1 MSTANEEKLRA
12 YLRRVT
18 GDLHQARQRLRE
30 LEDADAEPIAITAM
44 SCRYPGGVAGPE
56 DLWNLAASGTDA
68 VSAFPTNRGWDLD
81 SLYDADPESKGRTY
95 AREGGFL
102 HDLDRFDAEFFDISP
117 REALAMDP
125 QQRLL
130 LETSWEVFERAGI
143 DPNSVRGSRTGVFAG
158 VMYDD
163 YGAARIYGGTAAEFE
178 GYLINGSAGSIASG
192 RVAYTLGLEGP
203 AVTVDTACSSS
214 LVALHLAVQA
224 LRSGECTL
232 ALAGGVTAIAT
243 PSLFVE
249 FSRQRGLSPDGRC
262 RSFSDDADGTGWAEG
277 VGMLLLERL
286 SDARRNGHPVLA
298 VVRGS
303 AVNQDGASNGLTAPN
318 GPSQQRVIRAALA
331 NARLSAS
338 EVDAVEAHGTGTTLG
353 DPIEAQA
360 LIATYGRDRERPLW
374 LGSLKSNI
382 GHAQAAAGVGGVIK
396 MVEAMRHGVLPQTLH
411 VGVPSS
417 KVDWSAGAVELL
429 TEAREW
435 PQTGERPRRAG
446 VSSFGVSGTNA
457 HVIVEQAPEIERSA
471 VVEPVAVPWVL
482 SARSAGALREQAG
495 RLLARLGEEP
505 EFSPVNVGFTLAGRA
520 RFEHRAVVVGRDR
533 DELLAGL
540 SAVNVSSGSGGRVV
554 FVFPGQGAQWA
565 GMGVELLDSAPV
577 FAERF
582 AECAQAL
589 AEFVDWDVEA
599 VLRGAS
605 GAPSL
610 ERVDVVQPLSWAV
623 MVSLAALW
631 RSYGVEPAAVVGHSQ
646 GEIAAACVAGGLML
660 RDGARV
666 VALRSKAIA
675 AGLAGDGG
683 MLSLA
688 LSAEQAAGRIA
699 AWDGRIEIAALNGPA
714 SVVVAGEP
722 AALDELIA
730 ACEAEGV
737 RARRIPVDYASH
749 TSHVERIEKDLAK
762 VLAEV
767 RPRTSTV
774 PFFSTVEADWI
785 DTQALDGG
793 YWYRNL
799 RRTVRFEEAVRA
811 LADQDHTVFVEV
823 SAHPVLAMG
832 IQDTADEAVVT
843 GSLRRGDGGLD
854 RFLASL
860 GELWVRGVEVDW
872 SQAFAGTGA
881 HHVDL
886 PTYAFQRRRYWLDV
900 SPTAG
905 AGTAAV
911 GLSAAG
917 HPMLGAVMDLPDA
930 DGVVLTGRLSLRTHP
945 WLADHAVGGVV
956 LLPGT
961 AFVELAVRA
970 GDEVGC
976 EAVEELTLQAP
987 LTLPEQGGVRL
998 RVTVGEPGADGRR
1011 TVGVYSCVDGAAE
1024 ALAESPGDA
1033 WTCHATAVLAREA
1046 VEAGADLVAWPP
1058 SGAVRVETDE
1068 LYDDLA
1074 AAGYSYGPAF
1084 QGLRA
1089 AWRRGDEVFAEVEAA
1104 EEQRDEAV
1112 RFGLHPAL
1120 LDAALH
1126 AARLGGFFSD
1136 GRARLPF
1143 EWRGVSL
1150 YASGASVLRVRL
1162 VPTSADALSLTVADG
1177 TGRPVATI
1185 GSLLTRPLDREQL
1198 ASARGTLHDAL
1209 FELQW
1214 TAATPAPQA
1223 AGTVT
1228 WAFVG
1233 QSPIGGPTYS
1243 DFDSLAAGKDVPDL
1257 VVCRFAS
1264 SADTSG
1270 TTADAVHT
1278 ALRTALELVQGWL
1291 AEERFASSRLVLVTS
1306 GAVAAG
1312 AEDGVTDLGA
1322 AAVWGLLRSAQT
1334 ENPGRFV
1341 LVDVDAAET
1350 SWSVLPTALEWAVE
1364 RDEPQL
1370 AVRSGDVRVPR
1381 LGRMRAG
1388 AADPAGGF
1396 GTGTVVVTGATGT
1409 LGGLVARHLV
1419 TAHGVRRLLLL
1430 SRSGP
1435 EAAGAAEL
1443 IADLRELGAE
1453 ASLVACDVAD
1463 RGALAQVLAGIP
1475 AEHPLTGVV
1484 HTAGL
1489 LDDGTVSSLTPE
1501 QLAAVLRPKV
1511 DGAWNLHEL
1520 TRGLGLSAFVLF
1532 SSASGVLGSA
1542 GQGNYAAANAFV
1554 DALAAA
1560 RRTEGLPVV
1569 SLAWGFWEQRSGM
1582 TGELSD
1588 ADLARIARSGLKA
1601 LTSGEGL
1608 KLLDAAVT
1616 AGPASVVP
1624 VRFDAAALRGLGAG
1638 VPSVL
1643 RSVAGGGR
1651 VRRARA
1657 SEQAS
1662 AGSGLADRLA
1672 GLSPDARMQE
1682 LSELVRGQVAAVL
1695 GHGSAASVEESR
1707 AFKEL
1712 GFDSLTAV
1720 DLRNR
1725 LNAATGLRLP
1735 ATLVFDH
1742 PTPTAL
1748 ANHLLGELTGFA
1760 GEFTAEP
1767 LPVRAPLDEDPIVI
1781 VAMSCRLP
1789 GGVTTPEDLW
1799 NLVVAGTDTISPF
1812 PTDRGWDLDAL
1823 YDPDPDRK
1831 GKSYVREGG
1840 FLHDAADF
1848 DPEFFGMSPREA
1860 LATDPQQRLLLETSW
1875 EALERGGI
1883 DPKSLRGSRTGVFTG
1898 VMYNDYGS
1906 RLGGAPEG
1914 FEGYLGNG
1922 SAGSV
1927 ASGRISY
1934 TFGLEGPAVTVD
1946 TACSSSLVALHLA
1959 AQALRA
1965 GECSLALAGGVT
1977 VMSTPTTFV
1986 EFSRQRGLSA
1996 DGRCRSF
2003 SDDADGTGWAEG
2015 VGMLLLERLSD
2026 ARRNGHPVLAV
2037 VRGSAVNQDG
2047 ASNGLTAPNGPSQQR
2062 VIRAALANAR
2072 LSASEVDAVE
2082 AHGTGT
2088 TLGDPIEAQALIAAY
2103 GRDRDRPLWLGSL
2116 KSNIGHAQAAAG
2128 VGGVIKMVEAM
2139 RHGVLPRT
2147 LHVGEPSSKVDWSA
2161 GAVELLTEAREW
2173 PETGER
2179 PRRAGVS
2186 SFGVSGTNAHVIL
2199 EQVPEAE
2206 RRAVVEPVAVPWLLS
2221 ARSAQALREQAGKLL
2236 ARLGEEPEF
2245 SPVNVGFTLAG
2256 RARFEHRAVVVGR
2269 DRSELLAGLGDLNVS
2284 SGSGGRVVFVFP
2296 GQGAQWAG
2304 MGVELLDSAAVF
2316 AGRFAECAR
2325 ALAEFVDWDAEAV
2338 LRGAPGAPSLER
2350 VDVVQPLSWAVMV
2363 SLAALWRSYGVEPAA
2378 VVGHSQGEIAAAC
2391 VAGGLTLRDGARV
2404 VALRSKA
2411 IAASLAGDGGM
2422 VSVALGAEQAAG
2434 RIAAWDGRVEIA
2446 ALNGPASVVVA
2457 GEPAALDELIAACE
2471 ADGVRAR
2478 RIPVDYASHTS
2489 HVERIEEEL
2498 ARVLAEVRPQTSTVP
2513 FFSTVEG
2520 DWIDSQALDAGY
2532 WYRNLRRT
2540 VRFQA
2545 AVEAL
2550 AEAGFEAFVEVS
2562 PHPVLAMS
2570 IQDTADEAVVTGSLR
2585 RDDGGLDRFLA
2596 SLGEL
2601 WVRGVEVD
2609 WSQAF
2614 AGTGAYHVDLP
2625 TYAFQRRRYWLDGP
2639 PAEAATATDPADARF
2654 WEVVESGD
2662 LESLASVLGV
2672 SPDEPLRAALP
2683 VLSSWRRER
2692 RDEARLEGWQYR
2704 VVWRPVPM
2712 RAEAL
2717 SGTWLVVVPAG
2728 LVEDEWT
2735 SALFRALDAKG
2746 AEVLRFPVEPGVDRA
2761 GLAGALRGVA
2771 ASAGVLSLLA
2781 LDESADAVGG
2791 GVSAGLAGTLQLV
2804 QALGDAGVEGPLWC
2818 VTRGAVGVGG
2828 ADRVASPVQAG
2839 VWGFGRVAALEY
2851 PERWGGL
2858 VDLPE
2863 VFDGRVEDGLGAVL
2877 AGVVGEDQVAVR
2889 SAGVFGRRLVRA
2901 GGAGGAGGVGGVG
2914 GVGVGEWSARG
2925 TVLVTGGTGALG
2937 GHVARWLAGRGVEH
2951 LVLVSRRGGQAPG
2964 VDVLCGELEA
2974 CGVGVTV
2981 AACDV
2986 ADREQVRV
2994 LLDSLGAASIPALTG
3009 VVHTAGV
3016 LDDGVIEALSP
3027 RRLAGVLGAKAE
3039 AAWHLHE
3046 LTRDLGLEVFVLFSS
3061 LAGTVGGAGQAN
3073 YAAANACLDG
3083 LAAGRRA
3090 QGLSATSVAWGRWAG
3105 DGLAVGGARQS
3116 WADRGGVAPMEP
3128 GDALKAL
3135 ESVLGRGE
3143 EQVVVADVD
3152 WQRFAPRLATARP
3165 APLIAEIP
3173 EARRALET
3181 VADDGAG
3188 TAGDPAESLRAELG
3202 GLSPV
3207 ERARALLDL
3216 VRTHV
3221 ARVLAFP
3228 DAEAVA
3234 ADRAFKEL
3242 GFDSL
3247 TAVELRNR
3255 LKAATGLTLPAT
3267 LVFDHPTPQLLADRL
3282 RAELS
3287 SEGARHFD
3295 SVVGEL
3301 DRLASDISALVG
3313 EAEDDARNEISLR
3326 LKALLQLCTPA
3337 EGPESEPGR
3346 AADKLATASDDDVF
3360 DFISNELGIS

>member
-12 YLRRVT
+12 YLKRVT

-56 DLWNLAASGTDA
+56 DLWNLVATGTDA

-102 HDLDRFDAEFFDISP
+102 HDLDRFDAEFFGISP
-117 REALAMDP
+117 REAMAMDP

-224 LRSGECTL
+224 LRSGECSL

-262 RSFSDDADGTGWAEG
+262 KSFSDDADGTGWAEG

-331 NARLSAS
+331 NARLSATD
-338 EVDAVEAHGTGTTLG
+338 VDAVEAHGTGTTLG

-374 LGSLKSNI
+374 LGSLKSNV

-396 MVEAMRHGVLPQTLH
+396 MVEAMRHGVLPRTLH
-411 VGVPSS
+411 VGEPSS

-435 PQTGERPRRAG
+435 PETEGRPRRAG

-457 HVIVEQAPEIERSA
+457 HVILEQAPEVERAA

-482 SARSAGALREQAG
+482 SARSAGALREQAAK
-495 RLLARLGEEP
+495 LLAHLAEEP
-505 EFSPVNVGFTLAGRA
+505 EFSPVSVGFTLASRA
-520 RFEHRAVVVGRDR
+520 RLEHRAVVVGRDR

-540 SAVNVSSGSGGRVV
+540 GEVDAGSGSGGRVV

-577 FAERF
+577 FADRF
-582 AECAQAL
+582 AECAEAL

-599 VLRGAS
+599 VLRGAV

-631 RSYGVEPAAVVGHSQ
+631 RSYGVQPAAVVGHSQ
-646 GEIAAACVAGGLML
+646 GEIAAACVAGALTL
-660 RDGARV
+660 KDGARV
-666 VALRSKAIA
+666 VALRSQAIA

-683 MLSLA
+683 MVSLA
-688 LSAEQAAGRIA
+688 LSAEQVAERIA
-699 AWDGRIEIAALNGPA
+699 GWDGRIEIAALNGPT

-722 AALDELIA
+722 QALDELIA
-730 ACEAEGV
+730 ACEADEV

-749 TSHVERIEKDLAK
+749 TSHVERIEDDLAK
-762 VLAEV
+762 ALAEI
-767 RPRTSTV
+767 RPQASTV
-774 PFFSTVEADWI
+774 PFFSTVEAGWL
-785 DTQALDGG
+785 DTQALDAG

-799 RRTVRFEEAVRA
+799 RRTVRFEDAVRT
-811 LADQDHTVFVEV
+811 LAGQDHTAFVEV
-823 SAHPVLAMG
+823 SPHPVLAMS
-832 IQDTADEAVVT
+832 IQDTAEDAVVT
-843 GSLRRGDGGLD
+843 GTLRRDDGGLD
-854 RFLASL
+854 RFLTSL
-860 GELWVRGVEVDW
+860 GELWVQGIDVDW
-872 SQAFAGTGA
+872 AQAFTGTGA

-900 SPTAG
+900 SPTDG

-917 HPMLGAVMDLPDA
+917 HPMLGAVMDLPDSG
-930 DGVVLTGRLSLRTHP
+930 GVVLTGRLSLRTHP
-945 WLADHAVGGVV
+945 WLADHAVDGVV

-1011 TVGVYSCVDGAAE
+1011 TVAVYSCADSATE
-1024 ALAESPGDA
+1024 TTAESPGDA
-1033 WTCHATAVLAREA
+1033 WTCHATGVLAREA
-1046 VEAGADLVAWPP
+1046 VEAGADLVVWPP
-1058 SGAVRVETDE
+1058 SGAVRVEADALYDE
-1068 LYDDLA
+1068 LA
-1074 AAGYSYGPAF
+1074 GAGYGYGPAF
-1084 QGLRA
+1084 QGVRA
-1089 AWRRGDEVFAEVEAA
+1089 AWRRGDEVFAEVESA
-1104 EEQRDEAV
+1104 EEQRDEAA

-1136 GRARLPF
+1136 AQARLPF
-1143 EWRGVSL
+1143 EWRGASL
-1150 YASGASVLRVRL
+1150 HASGASALRVRL
-1162 VPTSADALSLTVADG
+1162 APAGADALSVTVADG
-1177 TGRPVATI
+1177 TGRPVATV
-1185 GSLLTRPLDREQL
+1185 GSLLTRPVDREQL
-1198 ASARGTLHDAL
+1198 ASVRGTLREDL

-1214 TAATPAPQA
+1214 TAAAPGPEA
-1223 AGTVT
+1223 AGAVT
-1228 WAFVG
+1228 RAFVG
-1233 QSPIGGPTYS
+1233 ESPIGGPTYP
-1243 DFDSLAAGKDVPDL
+1243 DFDALADGDAVPDL
-1257 VVCRFAS
+1257 VICRFAG
-1264 SADTSG
+1264 SADTAG

-1278 ALRTALELVQGWL
+1278 ALREALELVQGWL
-1291 AEERFASSRLVLVTS
+1291 AEERFAASRLVLVTR

-1312 AEDGVTDLGA
+1312 PQEHVTDLGA

-1341 LVDVDAAET
+1341 LVDVDGAES
-1350 SWSVLPTALEWAVE
+1350 SWSVLPGALE

-1381 LGRMRAG
+1381 LRRMRAG
-1388 AADPAGGF
+1388 AVDTAGGF
-1396 GTGTVVVTGATGT
+1396 GEGTVLVTGATGT
-1409 LGGLVARHLV
+1409 LGALVARHLV
-1419 TAHGVRRLLLL
+1419 TAHGVRRLLLV

-1435 EAAGAAEL
+1435 EAVGAAEL
-1443 IADLRELGAE
+1443 VTELGGLGAE
-1453 ASLVACDVAD
+1453 VSVVACDVAD
-1463 RGALAQVLAGIP
+1463 RAALAGVLAGIP

-1484 HTAGL
+1484 HTAGV
-1489 LDDGTVSSLTPE
+1489 LDDGIVSSLTPE
-1501 QLAAVLRPKV
+1501 RLDTVLRPKV

-1554 DALAAA
+1554 DALAAV
-1560 RRTEGLPVV
+1560 RRAEGLPAV

-1588 ADLARIARSGLKA
+1588 LDLARIARSGLRA
-1601 LTSGEGL
+1601 LSSDEGL
-1608 KLLDAAVT
+1608 ELLDAAMA
-1616 AGPASVVP
+1616 AGPASVLP
-1624 VRFDAAALRGLGAG
+1624 VRFDATALRELGAG
-1638 VPSVL
+1638 VPAVL
-1643 RSVAGGGR
+1643 RGLAGGR
-1651 VRRARA
+1651 MRRARA
-1657 SEQAS
+1657 SENPG
-1662 AGSGLADRLA
+1662 AGSGLVDRLA
-1672 GLSPDARMQE
+1672 GLSLDARVRE
-1682 LSELVRGQVAAVL
+1682 LSGLVRGQVAAVL
-1695 GHGSAASVEESR
+1695 GHGSAASVEEGR

-1748 ANHLLGELTGFA
+1748 VNHLLGELTGA
-1760 GEFTAEP
+1760 TGEFTGEP
-1767 LPVRAPLDEDPIVI
+1767 LPAGAPFDQDPIAI

-1812 PTDRGWDLDAL
+1812 PTDRGWDLDGL
-1823 YDPDPDRK
+1823 YDPDPERT
-1831 GKSYVREGG
+1831 GTSYVREGG

-1848 DPEFFGMSPREA
+1848 DPGFFGISPREA
-1860 LATDPQQRLLLETSW
+1860 LAMDPQQRLLLETSW
-1875 EALERGGI
+1875 EAFERAGI
-1883 DPKSLRGSRTGVFTG
+1883 DPDSVRGSRTGVFAG

-1965 GECSLALAGGVT
+1965 GECTLALAGGVT

-1986 EFSRQRGLSA
+1986 EFSRQRGLSP
-1996 DGRCRSF
+1996 DGRCKSF
-2003 SDDADGTGWAEG
+2003 SDAADGTGWAEG

-2062 VIRAALANAR
+2062 VIRAALANAG
-2072 LSASEVDAVE
+2072 LSTGEVDAVE

-2088 TLGDPIEAQALIAAY
+2088 VLGDPIEAQALIATY
-2103 GRDRDRPLWLGSL
+2103 GQDRESDRPLWLGSL

-2128 VGGVIKMVEAM
+2128 VAGVIKMVQAM
-2139 RHGVLPRT
+2139 RHGMLPRT
-2147 LHVGEPSSKVDWSA
+2147 LHVTEPTREVDWSA

-2173 PETGER
+2173 PETADR

-2186 SFGVSGTNAHVIL
+2186 SFGVSGTNAHVVL
-2199 EQVPEAE
+2199 EQAPEVE
-2206 RRAVVEPVAVPWLLS
+2206 RAAVVEPVAVPWVLS
-2221 ARSAQALREQAGKLL
+2221 ARSAEAVREQAAKLL
-2236 ARLGEEPEF
+2236 AHLAEEPEF
-2245 SPVNVGFTLAG
+2245 SPVSVGFTLAS
-2256 RARFEHRAVVVGR
+2256 RARLEHRAVVVGR
-2269 DRSELLAGLGDLNVS
+2269 DRGELLAGLGEVDAG
-2284 SGSGGRVVFVFP
+2284 SGGGGRVVFVFP

-2304 MGVELLDSAAVF
+2304 MGVELLDSAPVF
-2316 AGRFAECAR
+2316 ADRFAECAQ
-2325 ALAEFVDWDAEAV
+2325 ALAEFVDWDVEAV
-2338 LRGAPGAPSLER
+2338 LRGVVGAPSLER

-2363 SLAALWRSYGVEPAA
+2363 SLAALWRSYGVQPAA

-2404 VALRSKA
+2404 VALRSQA

-2422 VSVALGAEQAAG
+2422 VSLALSAEQVAE
-2434 RIAAWDGRVEIA
+2434 RIAGWDGRIEIA
-2446 ALNGPASVVVA
+2446 ALNGPTSVVVA
-2457 GEPAALDELIAACE
+2457 GEPQALDELIAACE
-2471 ADGVRAR
+2471 ADEVRAR

-2489 HVERIEEEL
+2489 HVERIEDDL
-2498 ARVLAEVRPQTSTVP
+2498 AKALAEVAPVSPRVP

-2520 DWIDSQALDAGY
+2520 DWIDSEALDAGY

-2540 VRFQA
+2540 VRFED
-2545 AVEAL
+2545 AVRTL
-2550 AEAGFEAFVEVS
+2550 TGQDHTVFMEVS
-2562 PHPVLAMS
+2562 PHPVLTMS
-2570 IQDTADEAVVTGSLR
+2570 IQDTAEDAVVTGTLR
-2585 RDDGGLDRFLA
+2585 RDDGGLDRFLT

-2601 WVRGVEVD
+2601 WVHGIDVD
-2609 WSQAF
+2609 WAQAF
-2614 AGTGAYHVDLP
+2614 TGTGAHHTDLP
-2625 TYAFQRRRYWLDGP
+2625 TYAFQRNRYWLDAPTGGQ
-2639 PAEAATATDPADARF
+2639 ATAADPADARF
-2654 WEVVESGD
+2654 WEVVENGD

-2672 SPDEPLRAALP
+2672 SPDEPLKAALP
-2683 VLSSWRRER
+2683 ALTAWRQEQ

-2704 VVWRPVPM
+2704 VAWRPVSAK
-2712 RAEAL
+2712 AEKL

-2728 LVEDEWT
+2728 LAEDAWT
-2735 SALFRALDAKG
+2735 TGVVRSLETKG
-2746 AEVLRFPVEPGVDRA
+2746 AQVRLLPVEPGVDRV
-2761 GLAGALRGVA
+2761 GLAEVLRGVA
-2771 ASAGVLSLLA
+2771 APVGVVSLLA
-2781 LDESADAVGG
+2781 LDESA
-2791 GVSAGLAGTLQLV
+2791 GLAGTLGLV

-2828 ADRVASPVQAG
+2828 GDRVVGSVQAG
-2839 VWGFGRVAALEY
+2839 VWGFGRVAALEC

-2863 VFDGRVEDGLGAVL
+2863 ALDGSVADRLGAVL
-2877 AGVVGEDQVAVR
+2877 SGAVGEDQVAVR
-2889 SAGVFGRRLVRA
+2889 SAGVFGRRLVRVGRA
-2901 GGAGGAGGVGGVG
+2901 GAG
-2914 GVGVGEWSARG
+2914 EWRPSG

-2951 LVLVSRRGGQAPG
+2951 LVLVSRRGEQAPG
-2964 VDVLCGELEA
+2964 ADVLRDELEGL
-2974 CGVGVTV
+2974 GVGVTL
-2981 AACDV
+2981 AACDM
-2986 ADREQVRV
+2986 ADRDQVRA
-2994 LLDSLGAASIPALTG
+2994 LLSSLKAASIPALTG

-3016 LDDGVIEALSP
+3016 LDDGVIETLSP
-3027 RRLAGVLGAKAE
+3027 ERLAGVLGAKAE
-3039 AAWHLHE
+3039 GAWHLHE

-3083 LAAGRRA
+3083 LAALRRA

-3105 DGLAVGGARQS
+3105 EGLAVGEARES
-3116 WADRGGVAPMEP
+3116 WAHRGGVAPMEP
-3128 GDALKAL
+3128 CDALKVL

-3143 EQVVVADVD
+3143 EQVVVADID
-3152 WQRFAPRLATARP
+3152 WERFAPRLATARP

-3181 VADDGAG
+3181 AVGDGAG
-3188 TAGDPAESLRAELG
+3188 TDGDPAETLRAELG
-3202 GLSPV
+3202 GLSPA
-3207 ERARALLDL
+3207 EQDLRLLDL

-3221 ARVLAFP
+3221 GAVLGHGT
-3228 DAEAVA
+3228 DEAVT
-3234 ADRAFKEL
+3234 ADRAFKDL

-3247 TAVELRNR
+3247 TAVELRKR
-3255 LKAATGLTLPAT
+3255 LTGATGLRLPAT
-3267 LVFDHPTPQLLADRL
+3267 IVFDHPTPQLLADRL

-3287 SEGARHFD
+3287 PEGARRFD

-3313 EAEDDARNEISLR
+3313 EAEDEARNEITLR
-3326 LKALLQLCTPA
+3326 LKALLQLCSPA
-3337 EGPESEPGR
+3337 EGAEPEPGR
-3346 AADKLATASDDDVF
+3346 AADKLASASDDDVF

>member
-1 MSTANEEKLRA
+1 MGTANEEKLRA
-12 YLRRVT
+12 YLKRVT

-44 SCRYPGGVAGPE
+44 SCRYPGEVAGPE
-56 DLWNLAASGTDA
+56 DLWNLVATGTDA

-81 SLYDADPESKGRTY
+81 ALYDVDPESRGRTY

-102 HDLDRFDAEFFDISP
+102 HDLDRFDAEFFGISP

-143 DPNSVRGSRTGVFAG
+143 DPNAVRGSRTGVFAG

-262 RSFSDDADGTGWAEG
+262 RSFSDDADGTGWGEG

-331 NARLSAS
+331 NAGLSAGD
-338 EVDAVEAHGTGTTLG
+338 VDAVEAHGTGTTLG

-360 LIATYGRDRERPLW
+360 LIATYGQDRERPLW

-382 GHAQAAAGVGGVIK
+382 GHAQAAAGVAGVIK
-396 MVEAMRHGVLPQTLH
+396 MVEAMRHGVLPRTLH
-411 VGVPSS
+411 VGEPSS
-417 KVDWSAGAVELL
+417 KVEWSAGAVELL

-435 PQTGERPRRAG
+435 PGTGERPRRAG

-457 HVIVEQAPEIERSA
+457 HVILEHAPEVERAA

-482 SARSAGALREQAG
+482 SARSAEALREQAAK
-495 RLLARLGEEP
+495 LVAHLGEQP
-505 EFSPVNVGFTLAGRA
+505 EFSPANVGWSLATGRA
-520 RFEHRAVVVGRDR
+520 TLEHRAVVVGRDR
-533 DELLAGL
+533 EELLAGL
-540 SAVNVSSGSGGRVV
+540 GDVNAGSGSGGRVV

-565 GMGVELLDSAPV
+565 GMGVELLDTAPV
-577 FAERF
+577 FADRF

-589 AEFVDWDVEA
+589 AEFVDWDAEA
-599 VLRGAS
+599 VLRGTP
-605 GAPSL
+605 GAPLL

-646 GEIAAACVAGGLML
+646 GEIAAACVAGGLSL

-666 VALRSKAIA
+666 VALRSQAIA

-683 MLSLA
+683 MVSLA
-688 LSAEQAAGRIA
+688 LSAERAVERIA
-699 AWDGRIEIAALNGPA
+699 GWDGRVEIAALNGPA
-714 SVVVAGEP
+714 SVVVAGESK
-722 AALDELIA
+722 ALDELIA
-730 ACEAEGV
+730 ACGADGV

-749 TSHVERIEKDLAK
+749 TSHVEWIEEELAR

-767 RPRTSTV
+767 RPQTSTV

-785 DTQALDGG
+785 DTEALDAG
-793 YWYRNL
+793 YWYRSL

-811 LADQDHTVFVEV
+811 LAGQDHAVFVEV
-823 SAHPVLAMG
+823 SPHPVLAMS
-832 IQDTADEAVVT
+832 IQDTAEDAVVT
-843 GSLRRGDGGLD
+843 GSLRRDDGGLD
-854 RFLASL
+854 RFLTSL
-860 GELWVRGVEVDW
+860 GELWVHGVEVDW
-872 SQAFAGTGA
+872 ARAFAGTGA

-886 PTYAFQRRRYWLDV
+886 PTYAFQRSRYWLDV
-900 SPTAG
+900 TPTAG
-905 AGTAAV
+905 GGTTAV

-945 WLADHAVGGVV
+945 WLADHAVDGVV

-976 EAVEELTLQAP
+976 ETVEELTLQAP

-998 RVTVGEPGADGRR
+998 RVTVGEPGADDRR
-1011 TVGVYSCVDGAAE
+1011 TVGVYSCADSAAGT
-1024 ALAESPGDA
+1024 PGEA
-1033 WTCHATAVLAREA
+1033 WTCHATGVIAREA

-1058 SGAVRVETDE
+1058 SGAVRVETGE

-1074 AAGYSYGPAF
+1074 GAGYGYGPAF

-1089 AWRRGDEVFAEVEAA
+1089 AWRRGDEVFAEVEAG
-1104 EEQRDEAV
+1104 EEQRDEAA

-1126 AARLGGFFSD
+1126 AVRLGGFFAD
-1136 GRARLPF
+1136 AQARLPF

-1150 YASGASVLRVRL
+1150 HASGASVLRVRL
-1162 VPTSADALSLTVADG
+1162 APAGADALSVTVADG
-1177 TGRPVATI
+1177 TGQPVATV
-1185 GSLLTRPLDREQL
+1185 GSLLTRPVDREQL
-1198 ASARGTLHDAL
+1198 AAAQGSLHDAL

-1214 TAATPAPQA
+1214 TAATPAPEA
-1223 AGTVT
+1223 AGTFT
-1228 WAFVG
+1228 WAVVG
-1233 QSPIGGPTYS
+1233 ESPIDGPTYP
-1243 DFDSLAAGKDVPDL
+1243 DFDALAAGEAVPDL
-1257 VVCRFAS
+1257 VVRRFAS
-1264 SADTSG
+1264 SADTAG
-1270 TTADAVHT
+1270 TTADVVHT
-1278 ALRTALELVQGWL
+1278 ALRDVLELVQGWL
-1291 AEERFASSRLVLVTS
+1291 AEERFAGSRLVLVTS

-1312 AEDGVTDLGA
+1312 AGEGVTDLGA
-1322 AAVWGLLRSAQT
+1322 ASVWGLLRSAQT
-1334 ENPGRFV
+1334 ENPGRFL
-1341 LVDVDAAET
+1341 LVDVDGAES

-1364 RDEPQL
+1364 RDEPQM
-1370 AVRSGDVRVPR
+1370 AVRSGDLRVPR

-1388 AADPAGGF
+1388 AVGAAGGF
-1396 GTGTVVVTGATGT
+1396 GAGTVVVTGATGT

-1419 TAHGVRRLLLL
+1419 TVYGVRRLLLL
-1430 SRSGP
+1430 SRSGL

-1443 IADLRELGAE
+1443 VAELGELGAE
-1453 ASLVACDVAD
+1453 ASVVACDVAD
-1463 RGALAQVLAGIP
+1463 RGALARVLAGVP

-1484 HTAGL
+1484 HTAGV
-1489 LDDGTVSSLTPE
+1489 LDDGTVSSLTPHR
-1501 QLAAVLRPKV
+1501 LAAVLRPKV

-1520 TRGLGLSAFVLF
+1520 TRDLDLSAFVLF

-1560 RRTEGLPVV
+1560 RRTEGLPAV

-1588 ADLARIARSGLKA
+1588 ADLARIARSGIKA

-1608 KLLDAAVT
+1608 ELLNAAVA
-1616 AGPASVVP
+1616 AGSASVVSA
-1624 VRFDAAALRGLGAG
+1624 RFDAAALRGLGAG
-1638 VPSVL
+1638 VPAVL
-1643 RSVAGGGR
+1643 RAVAGGGR

-1657 SEQAS
+1657 SEHSA

-1672 GLSPDARMQE
+1672 GLSPEARMRE
-1682 LSELVRGQVAAVL
+1682 LSGLVRGQVAAVL

-1748 ANHLLGELTGFA
+1748 ANHLLGELTGVA
-1760 GEFTAEP
+1760 AEFTGEP
-1767 LPVRAPLDEDPIVI
+1767 LPARAPLDEDPIVI

-1789 GGVTTPEDLW
+1789 GGVTTPDDLW

-1812 PTDRGWDLDAL
+1812 PTDRGWDLEGL
-1823 YDPDPDRK
+1823 YDPDPERT
-1831 GKSYVREGG
+1831 GTSYVREGG

-1848 DPEFFGMSPREA
+1848 DPGFFGISPREA
-1860 LATDPQQRLLLETSW
+1860 LAMDPQQRLLLETSW
-1875 EALERGGI
+1875 EVFERAGI
-1883 DPKSLRGSRTGVFTG
+1883 DPASVRGSRTGVFAG

-1946 TACSSSLVALHLA
+1946 TACSSSLVAFHLA
-1959 AQALRA
+1959 VQALRS

-1977 VMSTPTTFV
+1977 VMSTPMTFV
-1986 EFSRQRGLSA
+1986 EFSRQRGLSP
-1996 DGRCRSF
+1996 DGRCKSF
-2003 SDDADGTGWAEG
+2003 SDAADGTGWGEG

-2062 VIRAALANAR
+2062 VIRAALANAG
-2072 LSASEVDAVE
+2072 LSAGDVDAVE

-2088 TLGDPIEAQALIAAY
+2088 TLGDPIEAQALIATY
-2103 GRDRDRPLWLGSL
+2103 GQDRERPLWLGSL

-2128 VGGVIKMVEAM
+2128 VAGVIKMVEAM

-2147 LHVGEPSSKVDWSA
+2147 LHVGEPSSKVEWSA

-2173 PETGER
+2173 PGTGER

-2199 EQVPEAE
+2199 EHAPEVE
-2206 RRAVVEPVAVPWLLS
+2206 RAAVVEPVAVPWVLS
-2221 ARSAQALREQAGKLL
+2221 ARSAEALREQAAKLV
-2236 ARLGEEPEF
+2236 AHLGEQPEF
-2245 SPVNVGFTLAG
+2245 SPANVGWSLATG
-2256 RARFEHRAVVVGR
+2256 RATLEHRAVVVGR
-2269 DRSELLAGLGDLNVS
+2269 DREELLAGLGDVNAG

-2304 MGVELLDSAAVF
+2304 MGVELLDTAPVF
-2316 AGRFAECAR
+2316 ADRFAECAR

-2338 LRGAPGAPSLER
+2338 LRGTPGASSLER

-2391 VAGGLTLRDGARV
+2391 VAGGLSLRDGARV
-2404 VALRSKA
+2404 VALRSQA
-2411 IAASLAGDGGM
+2411 IAAGLAGDGGM
-2422 VSVALGAEQAAG
+2422 VSLALSAERAVE
-2434 RIAAWDGRVEIA
+2434 RIAGWDGRIEIA

-2457 GEPAALDELIAACE
+2457 GEPQALDELIAACE
-2471 ADGVRAR
+2471 ADEVRAR

-2489 HVERIEEEL
+2489 HVERIEDDL
-2498 ARVLAEVRPQTSTVP
+2498 AKVLAEVRPQTSTVP
-2513 FFSTVEG
+2513 FFSTVEA
-2520 DWIDSQALDAGY
+2520 DWIDTEALDAGY

-2540 VRFQA
+2540 VGFHA

-2550 AEAGFEAFVEVS
+2550 AEASYEAFVEVS

-2570 IQDTADEAVVTGSLR
+2570 IQDTAEDAVVTGSLR
-2585 RDDGGLDRFLA
+2585 RDDGGLDRFLS

-2601 WVRGVEVD
+2601 WVHGVDVD
-2609 WSQAF
+2609 WAQAF
-2614 AGTGAYHVDLP
+2614 AGTGAHHVELP
-2625 TYAFQRRRYWLDGP
+2625 TYAFQRSRYWLDA
-2639 PAEAATATDPADARF
+2639 PALSDAVAADPADARF
-2654 WEVVESGD
+2654 WEVVENGD

-2672 SPDEPLRAALP
+2672 SPDEPLKAALP

-2704 VVWRPVPM
+2704 VAWRPVPAK
-2712 RAEAL
+2712 AEAL
-2717 SGTWLVVVPAG
+2717 SGAWLVVVPLA
-2728 LVEDEWT
+2728 LAEDSWT
-2735 SALFRALDAKG
+2735 SALVQVLDARG
-2746 AEVLRFPVEPGVDRA
+2746 AQVLRLPVGPGVDRA
-2761 GLAGALRGVA
+2761 GLAGVLRGVVA
-2771 ASAGVLSLLA
+2771 PVGVVSLLA
-2781 LDESADAVGG
+2781 LEESAHAVGG
-2791 GVSAGLAGTLQLV
+2791 GVSAGLALTLELV
-2804 QALGDAGVEGPLWC
+2804 QALGDAGVEVPLWC

-2828 ADRVASPVQAG
+2828 ADRAASPVQAG
-2839 VWGFGRVAALEY
+2839 VWGLGRVAALEF

-2863 VFDGRVEDGLGAVL
+2863 SVEGRVGDGLAAVL
-2877 AGVVGEDQVAVR
+2877 SGAAGEDQVAVR
-2889 SAGVFGRRLVRA
+2889 SAGVFGRRLVRV
-2901 GGAGGAGGVGGVG
+2901 GGAGG
-2914 GVGVGEWSARG
+2914 GEWRPGG

-2951 LVLVSRRGGQAPG
+2951 LVLVSRRGERAPG
-2964 VDVLCGELEA
+2964 AGALRGELEA
-2974 CGVGVTV
+2974 SGVGVTL

-2986 ADREQVRV
+2986 ADREQVRA
-2994 LLDSLGAASIPALTG
+2994 LLSSLEAAPVPALTG

-3016 LDDGVIEALSP
+3016 LDDGVMETLSP
-3027 RRLAGVLGAKAE
+3027 QRLAGVMGAKVE

-3046 LTRDLGLEVFVLFSS
+3046 LTRDLGLEAFVLFSS

-3083 LAAGRRA
+3083 LAALRRA

-3105 DGLAVGGARQS
+3105 DGLAAGGARES

-3128 GDALKAL
+3128 GDALKVL

-3152 WQRFAPRLATARP
+3152 WERFAPRFATARP
-3165 APLIAEIP
+3165 APLVAEIP

-3181 VADDGAG
+3181 TDDDGAG
-3188 TAGDPAESLRAELG
+3188 TVADPAEALRTELG
-3202 GLSPV
+3202 ALSPA
-3207 ERARALLDL
+3207 EQDLRLLDL

-3221 ARVLAFP
+3221 AAVLGHST
-3228 DAEAVA
+3228 DEAIT
-3234 ADRAFKEL
+3234 ADRAFKDL

-3247 TAVELRNR
+3247 TAVELRKR
-3255 LKAATGLTLPAT
+3255 LTGATGLRLPAT
-3267 LVFDHPTPQLLADRL
+3267 IVFDHPTPQLLADRL
-3282 RAELS
+3282 RAELP
-3287 SEGARHFD
+3287 EGARRFD

-3326 LKALLQLCTPA
+3326 LKALLQLCSPA
-3337 EGPESEPGR
+3337 EESESEPGR
-3346 AADKLATASDDDVF
+3346 AADKLASASDDDVF